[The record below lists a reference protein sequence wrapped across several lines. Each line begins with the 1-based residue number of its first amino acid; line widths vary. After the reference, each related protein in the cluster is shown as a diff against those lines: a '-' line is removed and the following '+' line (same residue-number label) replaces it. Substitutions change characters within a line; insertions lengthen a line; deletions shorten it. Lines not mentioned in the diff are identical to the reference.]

1 MPALTRSLPACS
13 VAVLRLPLP
22 LPLAG
27 WLLLQADLPGALP
40 AGQDRTYGLDL
51 CMFVDEESGRRLADS
66 EAALPPV
73 CWLQSGRE
81 PSFGEKLGVFVCRPF
96 NLIDLAAVLPF
107 YIHLML
113 ASFTVDLDFLRLLRM
128 ARVFRILKMAR

>member
-1 MPALTRSLPACS
+1 M
-13 VAVLRLPLP
+13 
-22 LPLAG
+22 
-27 WLLLQADLPGALP
+27 
-40 AGQDRTYGLDL
+40 
-51 CMFVDEESGRRLADS
+51 
-66 EAALPPV
+66 
-73 CWLQSGRE
+73 
-81 PSFGEKLGVFVCRPF
+81 FVCRPF